1 MLIILTNMV
10 HLKDNI
16 VNKQKKDMDIVVSKL
31 SSYLFT
37 IVCGMVCTVFLP
49 HKMGLV
55 NILIFETKF
64 YVRAVIMSSI
74 YVFNFSCLLF
84 RVT

>member
-1 MLIILTNMV
+1 ML
-10 HLKDNI
+10 HLKHDI
-16 VNKQKKDMDIVVSKL
+16 ANKQKKDMDIVVSKL

-37 IVCGMVCTVFLP
+37 LSGVCTVFLP